1 MERPDSTRQSVLF
14 RFAHFWLL
22 VGKSFVRNRCPVRAS
37 ALAYTTLLALVPLL
51 AVGVSIATGV
61 LQKEG
66 GQTIRGL
73 IDDVVKNVAPAL
85 DLQSAEGG
93 AATNN
98 RNEVVAKITAFIDNI
113 QSGAL
118 GVTSTVALVFV
129 AIGLLR
135 TIEAAFN
142 DIWGVT
148 AGRGWIASVVQYWAT
163 ITLGPVILVVVL
175 GLTTGVQ
182 FQRLIDTFRSSD
194 LGAGDIKE
202 LPSLAAKITQKSD
215 PLSEYIAGQLE
226 TPLLADLATLT
237 TNMSRGVKPDPQL
250 ELKLRNHLN
259 KIIDGVSIYDEKR
272 FATITVRPEI
282 MALVEEKPEGR
293 PLARLN
299 RRLLEEA
306 YPEIKSRAPAFYES
320 FIFRVLPFL

>member
-1 MERPDSTRQSVLF
+1 MQEQAVAFFHERGLERPDSTRQSFLF

-66 GQTIRGL
+66 GQTIRSL

-93 AATNN
+93 AATSN
-98 RNEVVAKITAFIDNI
+98 RNEVVAKITGFIDNI
-113 QSGAL
+113 QTGAL

-175 GLTTGVQ
+175 GLTTGMQ
-182 FQRLIDTFRSSD
+182 FQRLIYTFRSSH
-194 LGAGDIKE
+194 LAAGDIKE

-215 PLSEYIAGQLE
+215 PLSEYIASRLQ
-226 TPLLADLATLT
+226 TTLLADLATLT
-237 TNMSRGVKPDPQL
+237 TNMSRGVKPDPKL
-250 ELKLRNHLN
+250 ELALMGNLN
-259 KIIDGVSIYDEKR
+259 QIIDGDSIYDENR
-272 FATITVRPEI
+272 FATVTVHPEI
-282 MALVEEKPEGR
+282 KALIEEKPEGR
-293 PLARLN
+293 QLARLN
-299 RRLLEEA
+299 RRLLEAA
-306 YPEIKSRAPAFYES
+306 YPYD
-320 FIFRVLPFL
+320 L